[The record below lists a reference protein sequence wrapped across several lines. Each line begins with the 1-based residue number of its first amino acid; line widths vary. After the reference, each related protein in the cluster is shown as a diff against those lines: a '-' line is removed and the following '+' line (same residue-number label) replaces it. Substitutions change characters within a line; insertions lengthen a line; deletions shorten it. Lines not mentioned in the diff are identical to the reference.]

1 MRHIAISAFCGGG
14 RKNKA
19 SSNRKHAENMRT
31 RQSKK
36 SNAKKDLWF
45 PIYPDAG
52 RLKTE
57 IPSGRESIID
67 LNYQK

>member
-1 MRHIAISAFCGGG
+1 MRHIAISAFYGGG

-19 SSNRKHAENMRT
+19 SSNRKHDENIRT

-45 PIYPDAG
+45 PTYPDAG
-52 RLKTE
+52 QLKTE
-57 IPSGRESIID
+57 IPSPPKPIIE
-67 LNYQK
+67 LNYRK